1 MLRISSNIS
10 LAMPALASPLHHLL
24 LLRPPQPSPSLAVLP
39 RRRRP
44 PIRAVLSSPDPA
56 KWGPAAAADVEM
68 VRDADG
74 GYSAKPKRVV
84 VLWDLD
90 NKPPRGPPYAAAM
103 SLRRVAR
110 RFGDRVDISAY
121 ANRHAFVHVPGWV
134 RDERGRRRRLDD
146 LERRGLA
153 APAEPYACAV
163 CGRRCRTHLDLRK
176 HFRTLH
182 QREREKKLARMRSIK
197 GKAKRRKYKERFIAG
212 NVKYEEAARELVV
225 PKVGYGLAAELR
237 KAGVFLKTVEDK
249 PQAADSALKRQMQH
263 SMSSGV
269 DWLLLVSDD
278 SDFAEMLQRAKESE
292 LGTVV
297 IGDGRRALGRQA
309 DIWVPWVEVE
319 NGAVDEEMLRVGR
332 RESEVEFVG
341 AEFGDGEGEVV
352 ADVDSIVDEIVG
364 GRGSSYGRIGAS
376 AFSDNEDS
384 FWEEYDS
391 EYASEEEEEDDDD
404 DYL

>member
-1 MLRISSNIS
+1 MLRISSNTS
-10 LAMPALASPLHHLL
+10 LAIAAMPALAPPLHHLP
-24 LLRPPQPSPSLAVLP
+24 LLRPPPPSPSLAVLP
-39 RRRRP
+39 RRRLP

-56 KWGPAAAADVEM
+56 KWGPAAADVDM

-74 GYSAKPKRVV
+74 GYSAKPRRVV

-90 NKPPRGPPYAAAM
+90 NKPPRGPPYDAAM

-110 RFGDRVDISAY
+110 CFGDRVDISAY

-134 RDERGRRRRLDD
+134 RGERGHRRSLDA
-146 LERRGLA
+146 LERRGLV
-153 APAEPYACAV
+153 APAEPYTCTV
-163 CGRRCRTHLDLRK
+163 CGRKCRTHLDLRK

-197 GKAKRRKYKERFIAG
+197 GKAKRSKYKERFITG
-212 NVKYEEAARELVV
+212 NTKYEEAARELVV

-237 KAGVFLKTVEDK
+237 RAGVLVKTVEDK

-269 DWLLLVSDD
+269 DWLFLVSDD
-278 SDFAEMLQRAKESE
+278 ADFAEMLRRVKESE

-319 NGAVDEEMLRVGR
+319 SGAVDEEMLRVGR
-332 RESEVEFVG
+332 RESEVGFVG

-352 ADVDSIVDEIVG
+352 ADVDSIVDEVVVG
-364 GRGSSYGRIGAS
+364 RSSSYGRIGAS

-391 EYASEEEEEDDDD
+391 EYASEEEEEGD